1 MYSSFEVFLHVL
13 GARTSVLFQV
23 AAHCPHPLP
32 PSFLQTCCYTLYKK
46 ICWLQIGH
54 KKTYIFKD
62 EHVVFLPKHD
72 SSKILKIYD
81 SQI

>member
-1 MYSSFEVFLHVL
+1 MCLERGLLCCFKWQLIVPTPYL
-13 GARTSVLFQV
+13 
-23 AAHCPHPLP
+23 PLSCRP
-32 PSFLQTCCYTLYKK
+32 AVILCIKK

>member
-1 MYSSFEVFLHVL
+1 MCLER
-13 GARTSVLFQV
+13 GAVLFQV

-32 PSFLQTCCYTLYKK
+32 PSFLQTRCNTLYKK